1 MTCALGM
8 LGVAFCIAA
17 PIPPNVA
24 PLKSLLSTSALPQ
37 PSVKSRPYAPDAS
50 TFPQMFAVV
59 ESSML
64 APIPGVPL
72 VMPLLYFATQACWI
86 WAWDDATRVRQKAAV
101 NQLDALLA
109 GFEKTKPEAS

>member
-1 MTCALGM
+1 
-8 LGVAFCIAA
+8 
-17 PIPPNVA
+17 
-24 PLKSLLSTSALPQ
+24 
-37 PSVKSRPYAPDAS
+37 
-50 TFPQMFAVV
+50 
-59 ESSML
+59 
-64 APIPGVPL
+64 L